1 MLFLGIWT
9 YEPSQRDKAI
19 QRRAEKGT
27 GFGAGAKVMSEWS
40 DLAGGRGFVV
50 VEADDATPI
59 LEGILA
65 WSDILET
72 EIIPIVDTNEVLKM
86 AK

>member
-19 QRRAEKGT
+19 QRRAEKGM
-27 GFGAGAKVMSEWS
+27 GFGAGAKVISEYS
-40 DLAGGRGFVV
+40 DLAGGRGFIVL
-50 VEADDATPI
+50 EADDPKPI

-65 WSDILET
+65 WSDILES
-72 EIIPIVDTNEVLKM
+72 EIIPIIDTNEVLKM